1 MKTWE
6 RSAYMSAVKPHKN
19 KLQMKKQKINKI
31 SREGKKRNKEQKSV
45 GKGENKSKADSG
57 RWRKNMSE
65 QSEGE
70 E

>member
-31 SREGKKRNKEQKSV
+31 S
-45 GKGENKSKADSG
+45 
-57 RWRKNMSE
+57 
-65 QSEGE
+65 GE
-70 E
+70 EKKGTKNKKV

>member
-1 MKTWE
+1 
-6 RSAYMSAVKPHKN
+6 
-19 KLQMKKQKINKI
+19 MKKQKINKI

>member
-19 KLQMKKQKINKI
+19 KLQMKKHKINKI
-31 SREGKKRNKEQKSV
+31 SREKKRNKEQKSV

-57 RWRKNMSE
+57 RRRKNMSE